1 MKQLHFLRIAISALF
16 LPFLANGQDFL
27 NGSFEQNGNLCLLNA
42 SSTVFNANV
51 KNTRSFGSF
60 RKPDIMSSD
69 CGYGS
74 AKDGRW
80 FVGLA
85 TNVQG
90 GVRNE
95 AITLQLTSEI
105 QEGSQYSL
113 SFWVRSRSS
122 ASNLELGVST
132 NDSTSGK
139 VFYTVSANSIGGDW
153 TEVSIR
159 FTAPVTGKYVSV
171 RAVNPNMNSGVW
183 IDAFRLG
190 AVFQA
195 DNVVVA
201 SPAHNEPKAAVN
213 NHTGKTSA
221 SPAVAI
227 YPNPSEGVF
236 RLSNTDSTALLSL
249 TVYNML
255 GATVEQHV
263 ATADE
268 PVPTQIDLTE
278 QLPGLYF
285 VELATVNGEKT
296 TKRIVVSR

>member
-1 MKQLHFLRIAISALF
+1 MKQLHFLRIAIVAAGLPLF
-16 LPFLANGQDFL
+16 ANGQDFV

-51 KNTRSFGSF
+51 KYTRSFGSF
-60 RKPDIMSSD
+60 RKPDIMSND
-69 CGYGS
+69 CGYGT
-74 AKDGRW
+74 AKDGNW

-95 AITLQLTSEI
+95 AITLQLTEAL

-113 SFWVRSRSS
+113 SFWVRNRTY

-132 NDSTSGK
+132 NDSTAGK
-139 VFYTVSANSIGGDW
+139 VFYTSSANSIGSDW
-153 TEVSIR
+153 TEVSVR
-159 FTAPVTGKYVSV
+159 FTAPVSGKYISV

-183 IDAFRLG
+183 LDAFHI
-190 AVFQA
+190 APVFQA
-195 DNVVVA
+195 DNVVINPTHPDNKVTNNNA
-201 SPAHNEPKAAVN
+201 PKV
-213 NHTGKTSA
+213 SA
-221 SPAVAI
+221 NPAVGL

-236 RLSNTDSTALLSL
+236 KVNNADSSALLSL

-263 ATADE
+263 ATPDQ
-268 PVPTQIDLTE
+268 PVPAQIDLTE
-278 QLPGLYF
+278 QQPGLYF
-285 VELATVNGEKT
+285 VELAMVNGEKM
-296 TKRIVVSR
+296 TKRIIVSR